1 MPSKVCAECKRL
13 HSEIYSQKNLISR
26 SRISRRAEPFT
37 PPTLE
42 LGPKFG
48 IAHLELAQHLIDEQA
63 PVAGSTTLNPDTVL
77 VMPLARNV
85 LMQWDVG
92 DAGEKQLTLFYFS
105 KEITFDEPSHFAF
118 GENLASNARFRAGDA
133 AGWGAIGWEVAST
146 LLNMLIDEDI
156 LRPASESEQDE
167 AKHDNQTKPSPVPP
181 APMAAARS
189 WMDAESL
196 MKELTG
202 TALDINYL
210 ELVVPV
216 FRAAH
221 LFVDRDGRQVGEA
234 NVFPM
239 PARIE
244 MPTDWRG
251 CAYPGNRYQPDKPM
265 NVTALRA
272 MRQHWRQMMGLLL
285 HIRERF
291 LTRFPDSR
299 SGWTVGEVER
309 LCTTVL
315 ALPTYMMLRCDKP
328 VANGDLHPALSNLFR
343 VTDGLR
349 MVMHQMMFIP
359 VHEAMVMP
367 KAPINTATILA
378 YAERNYSFHSPHAV
392 CAGPRFM
399 IEDFVAV
406 LLDGIEPR
414 GGLDP
419 AIEPELLAVIDL
431 IDPAMDYAIVGLR
444 AHFTTFA
451 LWPDMA
457 RAYERLY
464 RLLDGAEGAGGDI
477 ARRFEDHF
485 ASLSTRSYLA
495 KEEWRQ
501 HREAVYDEMVGRCA
515 DTTAGQSRNQTLSAL
530 LQPGTAAASLQLP
543 PTDLAAAV
551 LARLGDAELSRQFSN
566 IVMEF
571 LLRGQKIVALIERIQ
586 AETGALLH
594 RAKPAHRLTLAHL
607 NLHNVLV
614 GEDLR
619 TVPFLLNEIASLFA
633 VDIHVDAETIEI
645 TDRPS
650 ANPSS
655 HSSSLV
661 TGD

>member
-1 MPSKVCAECKRL
+1 
-13 HSEIYSQKNLISR
+13 
-26 SRISRRAEPFT
+26 
-37 PPTLE
+37 LE
-42 LGPKFG
+42 LT
-48 IAHLELAQHLIDEQA
+48 QHLIDGQA
-63 PVAGSTTLNPDTVL
+63 PVAVLPMLDPDTVL

-92 DAGEKQLTLFYFS
+92 DTAEKQLTLFYLD

-118 GENLASNARFRAGDA
+118 GEYLASNARFRAGDA
-133 AGWGAIGWEVAST
+133 ADWGGIGWEIAST
-146 LLNMLIDEDI
+146 LLVMLIDEGI
-156 LRPASESEQDE
+156 LRPASQIEETE
-167 AKHDNQTKPSPVPP
+167 ARHDNQPKPSPQPP

-189 WMDAESL
+189 WIDGPSL
-196 MKELTG
+196 MEELTG

-210 ELVVPV
+210 EVVVPV
-216 FRAAH
+216 FRAGH

-239 PARIE
+239 LARIE

-251 CAYPGNRYQPDKPM
+251 CPYPGNRYQPEKPM

-272 MRQHWRQMMGLLL
+272 MRQHWRQMMALLL
-285 HIRERF
+285 HVREAF
-291 LTRFPDSR
+291 LVRNPDSR

-315 ALPTYMMLRCDKP
+315 ALPTYMVLRCDNP

-359 VHEAMVMP
+359 VHEPMVMP
-367 KAPINTATILA
+367 QTPIDTATILA

-399 IEDFVAV
+399 IEDFIAV

-414 GGLDP
+414 GGLD
-419 AIEPELLAVIDL
+419 AEIEPELQGVIDL
-431 IDPAMDYAIVGLR
+431 IDPAIDYAMLGLK

-457 RAYERLY
+457 RSYERLY
-464 RLLDGAEGAGGDI
+464 RLLDGASGEAGEI
-477 ARRFEDHF
+477 ATRFEGHF
-485 ASLSTRSYLA
+485 ARMTTGSYLA
-495 KEEWRQ
+495 QEEWRQ
-501 HREAVYDEMVGRCA
+501 HREAVYDEMVARCTVTVSG
-515 DTTAGQSRNQTLSAL
+515 DERVQPLSAL
-530 LQPGTAAASLQLP
+530 LKPEPAAVSLHRPPAALTAAVFSRL
-543 PTDLAAAV
+543 DNMELA
-551 LARLGDAELSRQFSN
+551 EQFSA
-566 IVMEF
+566 ILMEF
-571 LLRGQKIVALIERIQ
+571 LLRGQKIVALVEQIQ
-586 AETGALLH
+586 AETRELLY
-594 RAKPAHRLTLAHL
+594 RNEPAHRLTLEQL

-619 TVPFLLNEIASLFA
+619 TVPFLPNEIASLFG
-633 VDIHVDAETIEI
+633 VDIHVAAETIRI
-645 TDRPS
+645 QDRS
-650 ANPSS
+650 
-655 HSSSLV
+655 
-661 TGD
+661 